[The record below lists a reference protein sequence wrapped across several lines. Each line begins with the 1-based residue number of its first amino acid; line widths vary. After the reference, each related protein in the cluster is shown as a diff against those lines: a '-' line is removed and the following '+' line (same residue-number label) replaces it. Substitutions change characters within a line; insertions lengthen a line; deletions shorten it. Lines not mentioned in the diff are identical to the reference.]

1 MTTGRARMLDSH
13 SLRDANTFPADF
25 SGIRISLAS
34 PDTIREWSYG
44 EVTKAETIN
53 YRSYKP
59 EPDGLFCEKIFGP
72 TKDWECSCGRYK
84 KPRYRGVKCDRCGV
98 EVTHSRVRRSRMG
111 HIELAVPVSH
121 IWYFKSRKINKLLD
135 ITNLDLERVLYYES
149 YIVITSQHPS
159 LKPGRVLDDE
169 DYYAAR
175 ETYGEDAF
183 TVGMGAEAIAKL
195 LGEIDLDEL
204 AATLRTSIANET
216 TESRRQKNLKRL
228 REVVAFENSKNDNKP
243 EWMILR
249 VLPVLPPDLRPLV
262 PLEGGR
268 FASSDLNDLYRRVI
282 NRNNRLLRLLDLQAP
297 DVILRNEKRMLQEAV
312 DAVLDNG
319 SRRKPVKGAGMR
331 PLRSLSDL
339 LKGKRGRFRQNLLG
353 KRVDYSARSVIVVGP
368 ELRMHQC
375 GLPKAMALE
384 LFKPFVVARLARIT
398 GEKVKMAQKQV
409 EEGEELVWA
418 ILEEVIANH
427 PVLLNRA
434 PTLHRLGIQAFE
446 PVLVEG
452 LAIRLHPLVCAAF
465 NADFDG
471 DMMAVHL
478 PLSAEAQMEARL
490 LMLGSRNILKPSS
503 GEPVASPSHDMVIG
517 AYYLTKPLPGAKG
530 EGMIFSSTDHVIGA
544 LDARKISL
552 HARIKVR
559 GINRIIELNSKGEQR
574 QPKYW
579 KDYTTPGQVI
589 FNNIIPEGMGYV
601 MANGLT
607 DSHEKIFGKKGLN
620 NMVARCFH
628 EVGSVKTANFLDNLK
643 DLGFKYSTL
652 SGLTV
657 GMDDMIVP
665 QEKQDII
672 KRCTLAVAEVEK
684 AARRGEMTESDR
696 YNKIIDI
703 WSGATEEV
711 KNSMMERLSHDNHGF
726 NPIYLM
732 ANSGARG
739 SVEQIRQLAG
749 MRGLMAKPK
758 KKLSG
763 EIGETIETPIISSLK
778 EGLSVIEYSI
788 STHGSRKGL
797 ADTALKTA
805 DAGYLTRRLVDV
817 CQDVVITMQDC
828 GTIRGRDIT
837 ALKEGEKVIEKLSER
852 IVGRVSAEDV
862 YDPVTDEVI
871 CEAGCEITPRVAAY
885 IDSRSIE
892 VVKIRSVLTCEAE
905 LGLCAKCYG
914 WDLSRSRMI
923 TMGEAVG
930 VIAAQ
935 SIGEPGTQL
944 TLRTFH
950 TGGVSSREAQDNQVR
965 ARHPGRISFRNIH
978 VVDGVDPEGNP
989 SVVASRNG
997 QIDVVDTDG
1006 EVLSVYEI
1014 TPGAIM
1020 MVKDDQEVGREDV
1033 LFIAEPFSNPIV
1045 SEHSGSVH
1053 YVDIEEDVT
1062 LQEEIDS
1069 EQHRQMIIV
1078 EDRSRTLHPHV
1089 FVLPDYMVVLSGRA
1103 RRREEELHTFG
1114 ELLEEASGTNGRI
1127 VFTYRDTSALR
1138 PKSLYDEI
1146 LENHGESHS
1155 EIPFL
1160 SIDCRR
1166 VGTGSYAAFIE
1177 IINQLEKITA
1187 KSAEAKKDFAA
1198 LRLVTDKLAESSSRK
1213 NEPLEDDFMD
1223 TLLAYSMKHPFIMAM
1238 ASLDKAHAGTRQVI
1252 LRLSEIISQGR
1263 ILVLVSFY
1271 QKGGFRS
1278 HSVARGRQRQQ
1289 GQDPVEQFIKSHV
1302 RGVYPIPSGATLHV
1316 KDGQLIRTGVHIARM
1331 AKRAGL
1337 QRDITGGLPRVDEL
1351 FEARRPADAAAIAE
1365 ISGTVSL
1372 SPIKAAMRTVTITGD
1387 QGQDSSLKI
1396 QASKHIRVRE
1406 GDHVEAGDKLTDGP
1420 LDPHDILRVRGT
1432 ESVEAYLLNEIQE
1445 VYRLQG
1451 VKINDKHIGIVVRQM
1466 LGKARVE
1473 NAGDTQFLEG
1483 SRVSRLALNKVNI
1496 EMMSQGRK
1504 PATTD
1509 VMLLGITKASLAT
1522 ASFLSAASFQETNAV
1537 LSDAAINGQLDT
1549 LVGLKENVIVG
1560 HLVPAGTGARH
1571 ARKVK
1576 LHMPD
1581 GSAPPEPA
1589 PETELDDK
1597 FDYV

>member
-1 MTTGRARMLDSH
+1 MLDSH

-34 PDTIREWSYG
+34 PETIKEWSYG

-59 EPDGLFCEKIFGP
+59 EADGLFCEKIFGP
-72 TKDWECSCGRYK
+72 VKDWECSCGRYK

-98 EVTHSRVRRSRMG
+98 EVTHSQVRRSRMG

-135 ITNLDLERVLYYES
+135 ITNLNLERVLYYES
-149 YIVITSQHPS
+149 YIVITSEHPS
-159 LKPGRVLDDE
+159 LKPGKVLDDE

-175 ETYGEDAF
+175 ETYGDDAF
-183 TVGMGAEAIAKL
+183 TVGMGAEAVTSL
-195 LGEIDLDEL
+195 LAEIDLDEL

-216 TESRRQKNLKRL
+216 TQSRRQKNLKRL
-228 REVVAFENSKNDNKP
+228 KEVVAFESSKNDNKP

-353 KRVDYSARSVIVVGP
+353 KRVDYSGRSVIVVGP
-368 ELRMHQC
+368 ELKMHQC
-375 GLPKAMALE
+375 GLPKTMALE
-384 LFKPFVVARLARIT
+384 LFKPFVVGRLARLT
-398 GEKVKMAQKQV
+398 GDKIKMAQKQV
-409 EEGEELVWA
+409 EDKEEIVWA

-427 PVLLNRA
+427 PVMLNRA

-452 LAIRLHPLVCAAF
+452 LAIRLHPLACAAF

-471 DMMAVHL
+471 DQMAVHV
-478 PLSAEAQMEARL
+478 PLSAEAQIEARV
-490 LMLGSRNILKPSS
+490 LMLGSRNILQPSS
-503 GEPVASPSHDMVIG
+503 GEPVAAPSHDIVIG
-517 AYYLTKPLPGAKG
+517 VYYITKPLAKDKG
-530 EGMIFSSTDHVIGA
+530 EGMIFSSMDEVIGA
-544 LDARKISL
+544 LDAGKVNL
-552 HARIKVR
+552 HSRIKIR
-559 GINRIIELNSKGEQR
+559 GINKIKEINSRGERR
-574 QPKYW
+574 QTKYW

-589 FNNIIPEGMGYV
+589 FNSIVPEGMGYI

-607 DSHEKIFGKKGLN
+607 EPHAKVFGKKGLN
-620 NMVARCFH
+620 RMVSRSFNELGA
-628 EVGSVKTANFLDNLK
+628 VKTAVFLDNLK
-643 DLGFKYSTL
+643 DLGFKYSTTC
-652 SGLTV
+652 GLTV

-665 QEKQDII
+665 EAKKEII
-672 KRCTLAVAEVEK
+672 RESSDRVSQIEF
-684 AARRGEMTESDR
+684 AARKGEMTESDR
-696 YNKIIDI
+696 YNKIIDV
-703 WSGATEEV
+703 WSKATDDV
-711 KNSMMERLSHDNHGF
+711 KNSMMEQLSHDNHGF

-739 SVEQIRQLAG
+739 SVEQVRQLAG

-817 CQDVVITMQDC
+817 CQDVVITSVDC
-828 GTIRGRDIT
+828 GTIRGREISS
-837 ALKEGEKVIEKLSER
+837 LKEGEKVIEKLSER
-852 IVGRVSAEDV
+852 IVGRVTAEDV
-862 YDPVTDEVI
+862 YDPVTDEII
-871 CEAGCEITPRVAAY
+871 CEAGAEITPKLASY

-892 VVKIRSVLTCEAE
+892 SVKIRSVLTCEAE
-905 LGLCAKCYG
+905 RGLCAKCYG
-914 WDLSRSRMI
+914 WDLSRNRMV
-923 TMGEAVG
+923 TEGEAAG

-950 TGGVSSREAQDNQVR
+950 TGGVASREAQDNQVK
-965 ARHPGRISFRNIH
+965 ARHPGKVSFRNINL
-978 VVDGVDPEGNP
+978 VEGVDAEGNP
-989 SVVASRNG
+989 SVIASRNG
-997 QIDVVDTDG
+997 QIDVVDGDG
-1006 EVLSVYEI
+1006 EILSTYEI
-1014 TPGAIM
+1014 SPGSIM
-1020 MVKDDQEVGREDV
+1020 FITDDQIVERDEL
-1033 LFIAEPFSNPIV
+1033 LFVAEPFSNPIV

-1062 LQEEIDS
+1062 LQEDIDS

-1089 FVLPDYMVVLSGRA
+1089 FILPEFMVVLSGRP
-1103 RRREEELHTFG
+1103 RRREEELITFN
-1114 ELLEEASGTNGRI
+1114 ELLEEAETANGRI
-1127 VFTYRDTSALR
+1127 VFTYRDTNAVR
-1138 PKSLYDEI
+1138 PTSLYDDI
-1146 LENHGESHS
+1146 LTGHAKSASGTS
-1155 EIPFL
+1155 FL
-1160 SIDCRR
+1160 SLDCRK
-1166 VGTGSYAAFIE
+1166 VGTGSYAAFAE
-1177 IINQLEKITA
+1177 IVQKLGEATA
-1187 KSAEAKKDFAA
+1187 KSKNDKKDFGI
-1198 LRLVTDKLAESSSRK
+1198 LKDVTDRLAASSSRK
-1213 NEPLEDDFMD
+1213 NDDLEDEFMD
-1223 TLLAYSMKHPFIMAM
+1223 ALIDYSQKHPFVMGL

-1252 LRLSEIISQGR
+1252 LRLSDIIARSK
-1263 ILVLVSFY
+1263 ILVLVSFF

-1278 HSVARGRQRQQ
+1278 HIVVRGKQRQL
-1289 GQDPVEQFIKSHV
+1289 GQDPVEQFIKDHV
-1302 RGVYPIPSGATLHV
+1302 RGVYPIPSGATLHIR
-1316 KDGQLIRTGVHIARM
+1316 DGHLIRTGTHIARM
-1331 AKRAGL
+1331 VKQAGM
-1337 QRDITGGLPRVDEL
+1337 QKDITGGLPRVDEL
-1351 FEARRPADAAAIAE
+1351 FEARRPGNAAAIAE
-1365 ISGTVSL
+1365 ISGTIVL

-1387 QGQDSSLKI
+1387 QGQEANIKI
-1396 QASKHIRVRE
+1396 QATKHIRVRE
-1406 GDHVEAGDKLTDGP
+1406 GDRVEAGDKLTDGP
-1420 LDPHDILRVRGT
+1420 LDPHDILRVIGT
-1432 ESVEAYLLNEIQE
+1432 ESVEDYLLNEIQE

-1483 SRVSRLALNKVNI
+1483 ARVNRLTLNKVNM
-1496 EMMSQGRK
+1496 EMMSQGRR
-1504 PATTD
+1504 PASSD

-1522 ASFLSAASFQETNAV
+1522 DSFLSAASFQETNSV
-1537 LSDAAINGQLDT
+1537 LSDAAINGKLDK
-1549 LVGLKENVIVG
+1549 LIGLKENVIVG
-1560 HLVPAGTGARH
+1560 HLVPAGTG
-1571 ARKVK
+1571 VK
-1576 LHMPD
+1576 DYRDIVISMSD
-1581 GSAPPEPA
+1581 GSDLPIPA
-1589 PETELDDK
+1589 PEPEVDDK
-1597 FDYV
+1597 FNHV

>member
-1 MTTGRARMLDSH
+1 MLDSH

-34 PDTIREWSYG
+34 PETIKEWSYG

-72 TKDWECSCGRYK
+72 VKDWECSCGRYK

-135 ITNLDLERVLYYES
+135 ITNLNLERVLYYES
-149 YIVITSQHPS
+149 YIVITSEHPS
-159 LKPGRVLDDE
+159 LKPGKVLDDE

-183 TVGMGAEAIAKL
+183 TVGMGAEAVTSL
-195 LGEIDLDEL
+195 LSEIDLDEL

-216 TESRRQKNLKRL
+216 TQSRRQKNLKRL
-228 REVVAFENSKNDNKP
+228 KEVVAFEQSKSDNKP

-353 KRVDYSARSVIVVGP
+353 KRVDYSGRSVIVVGP
-368 ELRMHQC
+368 ELKMHQC
-375 GLPKAMALE
+375 GLPKTMALE
-384 LFKPFVVARLARIT
+384 LFKPFVVGRLARLT
-398 GEKVKMAQKQV
+398 GDKVKMAQKQV
-409 EEGEELVWA
+409 EDKDEIVWA

-452 LAIRLHPLVCAAF
+452 LAIRLHPLACAAF

-471 DMMAVHL
+471 DQMAVHL
-478 PLSAEAQMEARL
+478 PLSAEAQIEARV
-490 LMLGSRNILKPSS
+490 LMLGSRNILQPSS
-503 GEPVASPSHDMVIG
+503 GEPVASPSHDIVIG
-517 AYYLTKPLPGAKG
+517 AYYITKPLAGDKG
-530 EGMIFSSTDHVIGA
+530 EGMIFASREEVIGA
-544 LDARKISL
+544 LDAGKVNL
-552 HARIKVR
+552 HSRIKIR
-559 GINRIIELNSKGEQR
+559 GINNIKETNSKGERR

-579 KDYTTPGQVI
+579 KDYTIPGQVI
-589 FNNIIPEGMGYV
+589 FNSIVPEGMGYI

-607 DSHEKIFGKKGLN
+607 DSHAKVFGKKGLN
-620 NMVARCFH
+620 RMVSRCFT
-628 EVGSVKTANFLDNLK
+628 ELGAVKTAVFLDNLK
-643 DLGFKYSTL
+643 DLGFKYSTTC
-652 SGLTV
+652 GLTV
-657 GMDDMIVP
+657 GMDDMIIP
-665 QEKQDII
+665 DAKKEII
-672 KRCTLAVAEVEK
+672 SESTSRVAQIEFASRK
-684 AARRGEMTESDR
+684 GEMTESDR
-696 YNKIIDI
+696 YNKVIDV
-703 WSGATEEV
+703 WSKATEDV
-711 KNSMMERLSHDNHGF
+711 KNSMMEQLSHDNHGF

-739 SVEQIRQLAG
+739 SVEQVRQLAG

-758 KKLSG
+758 KKLVG

-817 CQDVVITMQDC
+817 CQDVVITTEDC
-828 GTIRGRDIT
+828 GTIRGREVT
-837 ALKEGEKVIEKLSER
+837 SLKEGEKVIEKLSER
-852 IVGRVSAEDV
+852 IVGRVTAEDV
-862 YDPVTDEVI
+862 YDPVTDEII
-871 CEAGCEITPRVAAY
+871 CEAGAEITPKLASY

-892 VVKIRSVLTCEAE
+892 SVKIRSVLTCEAE
-905 LGLCAKCYG
+905 RGLCAKCYG
-914 WDLSRSRMI
+914 WDLSRNRMV
-923 TMGEAVG
+923 TEGEAVG

-950 TGGVSSREAQDNQVR
+950 TGGVASREAQDNQVK
-965 ARHPGRISFRNIH
+965 ARHPGKVSFRNIH
-978 VVDGVDPEGNP
+978 LVGGTDAEGKP
-989 SVVASRNG
+989 SVIASRNG
-997 QIDVVDTDG
+997 QIDVVDADG
-1006 EVLSVYEI
+1006 EILSSYEI
-1014 TPGAIM
+1014 SPGSIM
-1020 MVKDDQEVGREDV
+1020 FVKDDQVVEREEL
-1033 LFIAEPFSNPIV
+1033 LFVAEPFSNPIV

-1062 LQEEIDS
+1062 LQEDIDT

-1078 EDRSRTLHPHV
+1078 EDRSRTLHPHI
-1089 FVLPDYMVVLSGRA
+1089 FVLPEFMVVLSGRP
-1103 RRREEELHTFG
+1103 RRREEELITFN
-1114 ELLEEASGTNGRI
+1114 ELVEEAETSNGRI
-1127 VFTYRDTSALR
+1127 VFTYRDTNAVR
-1138 PKSLYDEI
+1138 PTSLYDDI
-1146 LENHGESHS
+1146 VASHGESTS
-1155 EIPFL
+1155 ETPML
-1160 SIDCRR
+1160 SIDCRK
-1166 VGTGSYAAFIE
+1166 VATGSYAAFSE
-1177 IINQLEKITA
+1177 IVQQLGGATA
-1187 KSAEAKKDFAA
+1187 KSKKDKKEFAV
-1198 LRLVTDKLAESSSRK
+1198 LKDVTDRLAASSSRK
-1213 NEPLEDDFMD
+1213 NDELEDEFMEALSD
-1223 TLLAYSMKHPFIMAM
+1223 YSRNHPFVMGLAC
-1238 ASLDKAHAGTRQVI
+1238 LDKAHAGTRQVI
-1252 LRLSEIISQGR
+1252 LRFSDVVADAR
-1263 ILVLVSFY
+1263 ILVLVSFF

-1278 HSVARGRQRQQ
+1278 HIVVRGKQKQM
-1289 GQDPVEQFIKSHV
+1289 GQDQVEQFIKDHV
-1302 RGVYPIPSGATLHV
+1302 RGIYPIPSGATLHV
-1316 KDGQLIRTGVHIARM
+1316 RDGHLIKTGTHIARM
-1331 AKRAGL
+1331 VKRAGM
-1337 QRDITGGLPRVDEL
+1337 QKDITGGLPRVDEL
-1351 FEARRPADAAAIAE
+1351 FEARRPGDAAAIAE
-1365 ISGTVSL
+1365 ISGTVTL

-1387 QGQDSSLKI
+1387 QGQEANIKI
-1396 QASKHIRVRE
+1396 QATKHIRVRE
-1406 GDHVEAGDKLTDGP
+1406 GDRVEAGDKLTDGP
-1420 LDPHDILRVRGT
+1420 LDPHDILRVIGT
-1432 ESVEAYLLNEIQE
+1432 ESVEDYLLNEIQE

-1483 SRVSRLALNKVNI
+1483 ARVGRLNLNKVNT
-1496 EMMSQGRK
+1496 EMMSQGRR
-1504 PATTD
+1504 PASSD

-1522 ASFLSAASFQETNAV
+1522 NSFLSAASFQETNSV
-1537 LSDAAINGQLDT
+1537 LSDAAINGKLDK

-1560 HLVPAGTGARH
+1560 HLVPAGTGA
-1571 ARKVK
+1571 KVYRE
-1576 LHMPD
+1576 LTISMSD
-1581 GSAPPEPA
+1581 GSDLPKPA
-1589 PETELDDK
+1589 PEPELDDK
-1597 FDYV
+1597 FNHV

>member
-1 MTTGRARMLDSH
+1 MLDSH
-13 SLRDANTFPADF
+13 SLRDANTFPANF

-34 PDTIREWSYG
+34 PETVKEWSYG

-59 EPDGLFCEKIFGP
+59 EADGLFCEKIFGP
-72 TKDWECSCGRYK
+72 VKDWECSCGRYK

-135 ITNLDLERVLYYES
+135 ITNLNLERVLYYES
-149 YIVITSQHPS
+149 YIVITSEHPS
-159 LKPGRVLDDE
+159 LKPGKVLDDE

-183 TVGMGAEAIAKL
+183 TVGMGAEAVAKL
-195 LGEIDLDEL
+195 LSEIDLDEL

-216 TESRRQKNLKRL
+216 TQSRRQKNLKRL
-228 REVVAFENSKNDNKP
+228 KEVVAFESSKNDNKP

-249 VLPVLPPDLRPLV
+249 ILPVLPPDLRPLV

-353 KRVDYSARSVIVVGP
+353 KRVDYSGRSVIVVGP

-375 GLPKAMALE
+375 GLPKTMALE
-384 LFKPFVVARLARIT
+384 LFKPFVVGRLARLT
-398 GEKVKMAQKQV
+398 GDKIKMAQKQV
-409 EEGEELVWA
+409 EDKEEIVWA

-427 PVLLNRA
+427 PVMLNRA

-452 LAIRLHPLVCAAF
+452 LAIRLHPLACAAF

-471 DMMAVHL
+471 DQMAVHL
-478 PLSAEAQMEARL
+478 PLSAEAQVEARI

-503 GEPVASPSHDMVIG
+503 GEPVAAPSHDIVIG
-517 AYYLTKPLPGAKG
+517 AYYITKPLAKDLG
-530 EGMIFSSTDHVIGA
+530 EGMMFSSTDEVIGA
-544 LDARKISL
+544 LDAGKVNL
-552 HARIKVR
+552 HSRIKIR
-559 GINRIIELNSKGEQR
+559 GINKIKETNSKGERR

-589 FNNIIPEGMGYV
+589 FNSIVPEGMGYI

-607 DSHEKIFGKKGLN
+607 ESHARVFGKKGLN
-620 NMVARCFH
+620 RMVSRSFTELGA
-628 EVGSVKTANFLDNLK
+628 VKTAVFLDNLK

-657 GMDDMIVP
+657 GMNDMIIP
-665 QEKQDII
+665 TEKKGIVKESTD
-672 KRCTLAVAEVEK
+672 RVAQIEFASRK
-684 AARRGEMTESDR
+684 GEMTESDR
-696 YNKIIDI
+696 YNKVIDV
-703 WSGATEEV
+703 WSKATDDV
-711 KNSMMERLSHDNHGF
+711 KDSMMEQLSHDNHGF
-726 NPIYLM
+726 NPIFLM

-739 SVEQIRQLAG
+739 SVEQVRQLAG

-817 CQDVVITMQDC
+817 CQDVVITTDDC
-828 GTIRGRDIT
+828 GTIRGREISS
-837 ALKEGEKVIEKLSER
+837 LKEGEKVIEKLSER
-852 IVGRVSAEDV
+852 IVGRVTAEDV
-862 YDPVTDEVI
+862 YDPVTDEII
-871 CEAGCEITPRVAAY
+871 CEAGAEITSRLASY
-885 IDSRSIE
+885 IDSRSLE
-892 VVKIRSVLTCEAE
+892 SVKIRSVLTCEAE
-905 LGLCAKCYG
+905 RGLCAKCYG
-914 WDLSRSRMI
+914 WDLSRNRMV
-923 TMGEAVG
+923 TEGEAAG

-950 TGGVSSREAQDNQVR
+950 TGGVASREAQDNQVK
-965 ARHPGRISFRNIH
+965 ARHPGKVSFRNIH
-978 VVDGVDPEGNP
+978 LVEGVDVDGNS
-989 SVVASRNG
+989 SVIASRNG
-997 QIDVVDTDG
+997 QIDVIDSDG
-1006 EVLSVYEI
+1006 EILSTYEI
-1014 TPGAIM
+1014 SPGSIM
-1020 MVKDDQEVGREDV
+1020 LITDDQIVKRDEL

-1045 SEHSGSVH
+1045 SEHSGSIH

-1062 LQEEIDS
+1062 LQEDIDS

-1089 FVLPDYMVVLSGRA
+1089 FILPEFMVVLSGRP
-1103 RRREEELHTFG
+1103 RRREEELLTFN
-1114 ELLEEASGTNGRI
+1114 ELLREAETANGRI
-1127 VFTYRDTSALR
+1127 VFTYRDTNAAR
-1138 PKSLYDEI
+1138 PTSLYDDI
-1146 LENHGESHS
+1146 LASYAESTS
-1155 EIPFL
+1155 ETSFISL
-1160 SIDCRR
+1160 DCRR
-1166 VGTGSYAAFIE
+1166 VGTGSYAAFVE
-1177 IINQLEKITA
+1177 IVQQLGKATA
-1187 KSAEAKKDFAA
+1187 KGKKDKTEFA
-1198 LRLVTDKLAESSSRK
+1198 LLKDVTDRLAASSSRK
-1213 NEPLEDDFMD
+1213 NDELEDEFMD
-1223 TLLAYSMKHPFIMAM
+1223 VLINYSQKHPFVMGL

-1252 LRLSEIISQGR
+1252 LRLSDIIATSR
-1263 ILVLVSFY
+1263 ILVLVSFF

-1278 HSVARGRQRQQ
+1278 HIVVRGKQRQM
-1289 GQDPVEQFIKSHV
+1289 GQDPVEQFIKDHV

-1316 KDGQLIRTGVHIARM
+1316 RDGHLIRTGTHIARM
-1331 AKRAGL
+1331 VKRAGM

-1351 FEARRPADAAAIAE
+1351 FEARRPSDAAAIAE
-1365 ISGTVSL
+1365 ISGTIGL
-1372 SPIKAAMRTVTITGD
+1372 SPIKAAMRTVTLMGD
-1387 QGQDSSLKI
+1387 QGQEASVKI
-1396 QASKHIRVRE
+1396 QATKHIRVRE

-1420 LDPHDILRVRGT
+1420 LDPHDILRVIGT
-1432 ESVEAYLLNEIQE
+1432 ESVEDYLLNEIQE

-1466 LGKARVE
+1466 LGKARIE

-1483 SRVSRLALNKVNI
+1483 ARVNRLILNKVNM
-1496 EMMSQGRK
+1496 EMMNQGRR
-1504 PATTD
+1504 PASSD

-1522 ASFLSAASFQETNAV
+1522 NSFLSAASFQETNSV
-1537 LSDAAINGQLDT
+1537 LSDAAINGKLDR

-1560 HLVPAGTGARH
+1560 HLVPAGTG
-1571 ARKVK
+1571 VK
-1576 LHMPD
+1576 GYRSLTISMSD
-1581 GSAPPEPA
+1581 GSELPIPVPEP
-1589 PETELDDK
+1589 EVDDK
-1597 FDYV
+1597 FIHV

>member
-1 MTTGRARMLDSH
+1 MLDSH

-34 PDTIREWSYG
+34 PETIKEWSYG

-59 EPDGLFCEKIFGP
+59 EAEGLFCEKIFGP

-111 HIELAVPVSH
+111 HIDLAVPVSH
-121 IWYFKSRKINKLLD
+121 IWYYKSRKISKLLD
-135 ITNLDLERVLYYES
+135 ITNLNLERVLYYES
-149 YIVITSQHPS
+149 YIVITSEHPS
-159 LKPGRVLDDE
+159 LKPGKVLDDE

-175 ETYGEDAF
+175 ETYGDDAF
-183 TVGMGAEAIAKL
+183 TVGMGAEAVTSL
-195 LGEIDLDEL
+195 LAELDLDEL

-216 TESRRQKNLKRL
+216 TQSRRQKSLKRL
-228 REVVAFENSKNDNKP
+228 KEVVAFENSKNENKP

-353 KRVDYSARSVIVVGP
+353 KRVDYSGRSVIVVGP
-368 ELRMHQC
+368 ELKMHQC
-375 GLPKAMALE
+375 GLPKTMALE
-384 LFKPFVVARLARIT
+384 LFKPFVVGRLARLT
-398 GEKVKMAQKQV
+398 GDKVKMAQKQV
-409 EEGEELVWA
+409 EEKDEVVWA
-418 ILEEVIANH
+418 ILEDVIANH

-452 LAIRLHPLVCAAF
+452 LAMRLHPLACAAF

-471 DMMAVHL
+471 DQMAVHV
-478 PLSAEAQMEARL
+478 PLSAEAQIEARV
-490 LMLGSRNILKPSS
+490 LMLGSRNILQPSS
-503 GEPVASPSHDMVIG
+503 GEPVATPSHDIVIG
-517 AYYLTKPLPGAKG
+517 AYYITKPLVQDKG
-530 EGMIFSSTDHVIGA
+530 EGMIFSSMEEVIGA
-544 LDARKISL
+544 LDGKKVNL
-552 HARIKVR
+552 HARIKIR
-559 GINRIIELNSKGEQR
+559 GVNKIVEKNSKGEIR
-574 QPKYW
+574 KSKFW

-589 FNNIIPEGMGYV
+589 FNSIVPDEMGFI
-601 MANGLT
+601 MANGIT
-607 DSHEKIFGKKGLN
+607 DSHAKIFGKKGLN
-620 NMVARCFH
+620 RMVSRCFT
-628 EVGSVKTANFLDNLK
+628 ELGAVKAAVFLDNLK
-643 DLGFKYSTL
+643 DLGFKYSTT

-657 GMDDMIVP
+657 GMDDMIIP
-665 QEKQDII
+665 DAKEAIIEESRKQDFLV
-672 KRCTLAVAEVEK
+672 RT
-684 AARRGEMTESDR
+684 AARRGEMTDSDR

-703 WSGATEEV
+703 WSKATEEV
-711 KNSMMERLSHDNHGF
+711 KNSMMEQLSHDNHGF

-739 SVEQIRQLAG
+739 SVEQVRQLAG

-763 EIGETIETPIISSLK
+763 AIGETIETPIISSLK

-817 CQDVVITMQDC
+817 CQDVVVTEDDC
-828 GTIRGRDIT
+828 GTIRGRELT
-837 ALKEGEKVIEKLSER
+837 SLKEGEKVIEKLSER
-852 IVGRVSAEDV
+852 IIGRVTAEDV
-862 YDPVTDEVI
+862 YDPVTDELI
-871 CEAGCEITPRVAAY
+871 CEAGQEITSKLASF

-892 VVKIRSVLTCEAE
+892 SVKIRSVLTCEAKR
-905 LGLCAKCYG
+905 GLCAKCYG
-914 WDLSRSRMI
+914 WDLSRNRMV
-923 TMGEAVG
+923 TLGEAVG

-950 TGGVSSREAQDNQVR
+950 TGGVASRTSQDNQVK
-965 ARHPGRISFRNIH
+965 ARHTGKISFRNIYL
-978 VVDGVDPEGNP
+978 VNGVDAEGNP
-989 SVVASRNG
+989 TVIASRNG
-997 QIDVVDTDG
+997 QIDVIDANG
-1006 EVLSVYEI
+1006 EVLSSYEI

-1020 MVKDDQEVGREDV
+1020 SVKDDEKVDRDQV
-1033 LFIAEPFSNPIV
+1033 LFVAEAFSNPIV
-1045 SEHSGSVH
+1045 CENSGSVH

-1062 LQEEIDS
+1062 LQEDIDS
-1069 EQHRQMIIV
+1069 DQHKQMIIV
-1078 EDRSRTLHPHV
+1078 EDRSRTLHPHIYI
-1089 FVLPDYMVVLSGRA
+1089 LPKFMVVLSGRP
-1103 RRREEELHTFG
+1103 RRREEELITFN
-1114 ELLEEASGTNGRI
+1114 ELLEEAEAANGRI
-1127 VFTYRDTSALR
+1127 VFTYRDTNANR
-1138 PKSLYDEI
+1138 PTSLYDEI
-1146 LENHGESHS
+1146 IHAHS
-1155 EIPFL
+1155 KSTSETPFL
-1160 SIDCRR
+1160 RLDCRK
-1166 VGTGSYAAFIE
+1166 VGTGSYAAFAE
-1177 IINQLEKITA
+1177 IVNQIGSIVG
-1187 KSAEAKKDFAA
+1187 KSKKNKEDYSG
-1198 LRLVTDKLAESSSRK
+1198 LKEVTDRLAASSSRK
-1213 NEPLEDDFMD
+1213 NEELEDEFMEALID
-1223 TLLAYSMKHPFIMAM
+1223 YSQTHPFIMAL

-1252 LRLSEIISQGR
+1252 MRFADIVDRSR

-1278 HSVARGRQRQQ
+1278 HIVARGKQRKL
-1289 GQDPVEQFIKSHV
+1289 GQDPVEQFIKEHV
-1302 RGVYPIPSGATLHV
+1302 KGIYPIPSGATLHV
-1316 KDGQLIRTGVHIARM
+1316 RDGRLIKEGEHIAKM
-1331 AKRAGL
+1331 VKSTGM
-1337 QRDITGGLPRVDEL
+1337 QKDITGGLPRVEEL
-1351 FEARRPADAAAIAE
+1351 FEARRPSTAAAIAE
-1365 ISGTVSL
+1365 ISGTVAL
-1372 SPIKAAMRTVTITGD
+1372 SPIKAAMRTVAITGE
-1387 QGQDSSLKI
+1387 QGQERSVKI
-1396 QASKHIRVRE
+1396 QATKHIRVRE
-1406 GDHVEAGDKLTDGP
+1406 NDKVQAGEKLTDGP

-1432 ESVEAYLLNEIQE
+1432 EEVEDYLLNEVQE

-1473 NAGDTQFLEG
+1473 NSGDTQFLEG
-1483 SRVSRLALNKVNI
+1483 ATVSRLALNRENM
-1496 EMMSQGRK
+1496 EMMNQGRR
-1504 PATTD
+1504 PASSD

-1522 ASFLSAASFQETNAV
+1522 DSFLSAASFQETNSV
-1537 LSDAAINGQLDT
+1537 LSDAAINGKLDT
-1549 LVGLKENVIVG
+1549 LKGLKENVIVG
-1560 HLVPAGTGARH
+1560 HLVPAGTG
-1571 ARKVK
+1571 VK
-1576 LHMPD
+1576 SYRNLSISMSD
-1581 GSAPPEPA
+1581 GSDLPEPVV
-1589 PETELDDK
+1589 ESDLDDK
-1597 FDYV
+1597 FEHV

>member
-1 MTTGRARMLDSH
+1 MLDSH

-34 PDTIREWSYG
+34 PETIKEWSYG

-72 TKDWECSCGRYK
+72 VKDWECSCGRYK

-135 ITNLDLERVLYYES
+135 ITNLNLERVLYYES
-149 YIVITSQHPS
+149 YIVITSEHPS
-159 LKPGRVLDDE
+159 LKPGKVLDDE

-183 TVGMGAEAIAKL
+183 TVGMGAEAVTSL
-195 LGEIDLDEL
+195 LSEIDLDEL

-216 TESRRQKNLKRL
+216 TQSRKQRNLKRL
-228 REVVAFENSKNDNKP
+228 KEVVAFENSKSDNKP

-353 KRVDYSARSVIVVGP
+353 KRVDYSGRSVIVVGP
-368 ELRMHQC
+368 ELKMHQC
-375 GLPKAMALE
+375 GLPKTMALE
-384 LFKPFVVARLARIT
+384 LFKPFVVGRLARLT
-398 GEKVKMAQKQV
+398 GDKVKMAQKQV
-409 EEGEELVWA
+409 EDKEEIVWA

-427 PVLLNRA
+427 PVMLNRA

-452 LAIRLHPLVCAAF
+452 LAIRLHPLACAAF

-471 DMMAVHL
+471 DQMAVHL
-478 PLSAEAQMEARL
+478 PLSAEAQIEARV
-490 LMLGSRNILKPSS
+490 LMLGSRNILQPSS
-503 GEPVASPSHDMVIG
+503 GEPVASPSHDIVIG
-517 AYYLTKPLPGAKG
+517 AYYITKPLVRDKG
-530 EGMIFSSTDHVIGA
+530 EGMIFASREEVIGA
-544 LDARKISL
+544 LDAGKVNL
-552 HARIKVR
+552 HSRIKIR
-559 GINRIIELNSKGEQR
+559 GINNVKEKNSKGERR
-574 QPKYW
+574 QTKYW

-589 FNNIIPEGMGYV
+589 FNSIVPVGMGYI

-607 DSHEKIFGKKGLN
+607 DSHAKVFGKKGLN
-620 NMVARCFH
+620 RMVSRCFN
-628 EVGSVKTANFLDNLK
+628 ELGAVKTAVFLDNLK
-643 DLGFKYSTL
+643 DMGFKYSTTC
-652 SGLTV
+652 GLTV

-665 QEKQDII
+665 DAKKEII
-672 KRCTLAVAEVEK
+672 SESSSRVAQIEFASRK
-684 AARRGEMTESDR
+684 GEMTESDR
-696 YNKIIDI
+696 YNKVIDV
-703 WSGATEEV
+703 WSKATEDV
-711 KNSMMERLSHDNHGF
+711 KNSMMEQLSHDNHGF

-739 SVEQIRQLAG
+739 SVEQVRQLAG

-758 KKLSG
+758 KKLLG

-817 CQDVVITMQDC
+817 CQDVVITTDDC
-828 GTIRGRDIT
+828 GTIRGRDISS
-837 ALKEGEKVIEKLSER
+837 LKEGEKVIEKLSER
-852 IVGRVSAEDV
+852 IIGRVTAEDV
-862 YDPVTDEVI
+862 YDPVTDEII
-871 CEAGCEITPRVAAY
+871 CEAGAEITPKLASY

-892 VVKIRSVLTCEAE
+892 SVRIRSVLTCEAE
-905 LGLCAKCYG
+905 RGLCAKCYG
-914 WDLSRSRMI
+914 WDLSRNRMV
-923 TMGEAVG
+923 TEGEAVG

-950 TGGVSSREAQDNQVR
+950 TGGVASREAQDNQVK
-965 ARHPGRISFRNIH
+965 ARHPGKVSFRNIH
-978 VVDGVDPEGNP
+978 LVEGTDAEGDP
-989 SVVASRNG
+989 SVIASRNG
-997 QIDVVDTDG
+997 QIDVVDADG
-1006 EVLSVYEI
+1006 EILSSYEI
-1014 TPGAIM
+1014 SPGSIM
-1020 MVKDDQEVGREDV
+1020 FVKDDQIVERDELMFV
-1033 LFIAEPFSNPIV
+1033 AEPFSNPIV

-1062 LQEEIDS
+1062 LQEDIDS

-1078 EDRSRTLHPHV
+1078 EDRSRTLHPHI
-1089 FVLPDYMVVLSGRA
+1089 FILPEFMVVLSGRP
-1103 RRREEELHTFG
+1103 RRREEELITFN
-1114 ELLEEASGTNGRI
+1114 ELVEEAETANGRI
-1127 VFTYRDTSALR
+1127 VFTYRDTNAVR
-1138 PKSLYDEI
+1138 PTSLYDDI
-1146 LENHGESHS
+1146 VASHGESTS
-1155 EIPFL
+1155 EAPML
-1160 SIDCRR
+1160 SIDCRK
-1166 VGTGSYAAFIE
+1166 VGTGSYAAFSE
-1177 IINQLEKITA
+1177 IVQQLGEVTA
-1187 KSAEAKKDFAA
+1187 KSKKDKKEFAVLKGVA
-1198 LRLVTDKLAESSSRK
+1198 DRLAASSSRK
-1213 NEPLEDDFMD
+1213 NDELEDEFMEA
-1223 TLLAYSMKHPFIMAM
+1223 LSNYSQSHPFVMGLAC
-1238 ASLDKAHAGTRQVI
+1238 LDKAHAGTRQVI
-1252 LRLSEIISQGR
+1252 LRFSDIVADSR
-1263 ILVLVSFY
+1263 ILVLVSFF

-1278 HSVARGRQRQQ
+1278 HIVVRGKQRQM
-1289 GQDPVEQFIKSHV
+1289 GQDQVEQFIKDHV

-1316 KDGQLIRTGVHIARM
+1316 RDGHLIKTGTHIARM
-1331 AKRAGL
+1331 VKRAGM
-1337 QRDITGGLPRVDEL
+1337 QKDITGGLPRVDEL
-1351 FEARRPADAAAIAE
+1351 FEARRPGDAAAIAE
-1365 ISGTVSL
+1365 ISGTVTL

-1387 QGQDSSLKI
+1387 QGQEANIKI
-1396 QASKHIRVRE
+1396 QATKHIRVRE
-1406 GDHVEAGDKLTDGP
+1406 GDRVEAGDKLTDGP
-1420 LDPHDILRVRGT
+1420 LDPHDILRVIGT
-1432 ESVEAYLLNEIQE
+1432 ESVEDYLLNEIQE

-1483 SRVSRLALNKVNI
+1483 ARISRLTLNKVNT
-1496 EMMSQGRK
+1496 EMMNQGRR
-1504 PATTD
+1504 PASSD

-1522 ASFLSAASFQETNAV
+1522 NSFLSAASFQETNSV
-1537 LSDAAINGQLDT
+1537 LSDAAINGKLDK

-1560 HLVPAGTGARH
+1560 HLVPAGTGAKAYRE
-1571 ARKVK
+1571 
-1576 LHMPD
+1576 LTISMSD
-1581 GSAPPEPA
+1581 GSGLPEPA
-1589 PETELDDK
+1589 PEPELDDK
-1597 FDYV
+1597 FNHV

>member
-1 MTTGRARMLDSH
+1 MLDSH

-34 PDTIREWSYG
+34 PDTIKEWSYG

-72 TKDWECSCGRYK
+72 VKDWECSCGRYK

-135 ITNLDLERVLYYES
+135 ITNLNLERVLYYES
-149 YIVITSQHPS
+149 YIVTSSEHPS
-159 LKPGRVLDDE
+159 LKPGKVLDDE

-175 ETYGEDAF
+175 ETYGDDAF
-183 TVGMGAEAIAKL
+183 TVGMGAEAISRL
-195 LGEIDLDEL
+195 LAEIDLDEL

-216 TESRRQKNLKRL
+216 TQSRRQKNLKRL
-228 REVVAFENSKNDNKP
+228 KEVVAFESSKNDNKP

-353 KRVDYSARSVIVVGP
+353 KRVDYSGRSVIVVGP
-368 ELRMHQC
+368 ELKMHQC
-375 GLPKAMALE
+375 GLPKTMALE
-384 LFKPFVVARLARIT
+384 LFKPFVVARLAKMT
-398 GEKVKMAQKQV
+398 GDKVKMAQKQV
-409 EEGEELVWA
+409 EEREEVVWA

-452 LAIRLHPLVCAAF
+452 LAIRLHPLACAAF

-471 DMMAVHL
+471 DQMAVHL
-478 PLSAEAQMEARL
+478 PLSAEAQVEARI

-503 GEPVASPSHDMVIG
+503 GEPVAAPSHDMVIG
-517 AYYLTKPLPGAKG
+517 AYYITKPLAGDLG
-530 EGMIFSSTDHVIGA
+530 EGMIFSSREEVIGA
-544 LDARKISL
+544 LDAGKINL
-552 HARIKVR
+552 HSRIKIR
-559 GINRIIELNSKGEQR
+559 GINKIVEINSKGER
-574 QPKYW
+574 RLPKYW

-589 FNNIIPEGMGYV
+589 FNAIVPEGMGYI

-607 DSHEKIFGKKGLN
+607 ESHAKVFGKKGLN
-620 NMVARCFH
+620 RMVARCFN
-628 EVGSVKTANFLDNLK
+628 EIGAVNTAVFLDNLK
-643 DLGFKYSTL
+643 DLGFKYSTV

-657 GMDDMIVP
+657 GMDDMIIP
-665 QEKQDII
+665 DEKKRII
-672 KRCTLAVAEVEK
+672 AQSTAEVAEVEF
-684 AARRGEMTESDR
+684 AARKGEMTESDR

-703 WSGATEEV
+703 WSQSTEDV
-711 KNSMMERLSHDNHGF
+711 KNSMMEQLSHDNHGF
-726 NPIYLM
+726 NPIFLM

-739 SVEQIRQLAG
+739 SVEQVRQLAG

-763 EIGETIETPIISSLK
+763 DIGETIETPIISSLK

-817 CQDVVITMQDC
+817 CQDVVITMEDC

-837 ALKEGEKVIEKLSER
+837 SLKEGEKVIEKLSER
-852 IVGRVSAEDV
+852 IVGRVTAEDV
-862 YDPVTDEVI
+862 YDPVTDEII
-871 CEAGCEITPRVAAY
+871 CEAGREITPKLASY

-892 VVKIRSVLTCEAE
+892 SVKIRSVLTCEAE
-905 LGLCAKCYG
+905 QGLCGKCYG
-914 WDLSRSRMI
+914 WDLSRNRNV
-923 TMGEAVG
+923 TQGEAVG

-950 TGGVSSREAQDNQVR
+950 TGGVSSREAQDNQVK
-965 ARHPGRISFRNIH
+965 ARHPGKISFRNIH
-978 VVDGVDPEGNP
+978 LVEGTDADGNG
-989 SVVASRNG
+989 SVIASRNG
-997 QIDVVDTDG
+997 QIDIIDTEG
-1006 EVLSVYEI
+1006 EILSTYEV

-1020 MVKDDQEVGREDV
+1020 SVADDQMVDREDM

-1045 SEHSGSVH
+1045 SEHTGSIH

-1062 LQEEIDS
+1062 LQEEIDT

-1089 FVLPDYMVVLSGRA
+1089 FVLPEFMVVLSGRP
-1103 RRREEELHTFG
+1103 RRREEELHTFN
-1114 ELLEEASGTNGRI
+1114 ELLDEAEGSNGRI
-1127 VFTYRDTSALR
+1127 VFTYRDTNAVK
-1138 PKSLYDEI
+1138 PTSLYDEI
-1146 LENHGESHS
+1146 IIAHAKSDS
-1155 EIPFL
+1155 TIPFL
-1160 SIDCRR
+1160 SLDCRR
-1166 VGTGSYAAFIE
+1166 VGTGSYAAFAE
-1177 IINQLEKITA
+1177 IVDQIGATA
-1187 KSAEAKKDFAA
+1187 ARKSKEYEALKE
-1198 LRLVTDKLAESSSRK
+1198 VTDRLAASSSRK
-1213 NEPLEDDFMD
+1213 NEELEDEFMEV
-1223 TLLAYSMKHPFIMAM
+1223 LLEYSTNNPFVMAL

-1252 LRLSEIISQGR
+1252 LRLSDIISQGR

-1278 HSVARGRQRQQ
+1278 HIVARGRQRQQ
-1289 GQDPVEQFIKSHV
+1289 GQDPVEQFIKTHV

-1316 KDGQLIRTGVHIARM
+1316 RDGQLIKTGVHIARM
-1331 AKRAGL
+1331 QKRAGL

-1351 FEARRPADAAAIAE
+1351 FEARRPRDAAAIAE
-1365 ISGTVSL
+1365 ISGIVTL

-1387 QGQDSSLKI
+1387 QGQEASIKI
-1396 QASKHIRVRE
+1396 QATKHIRVRE

-1432 ESVEAYLLNEIQE
+1432 ESVEDYLLNEIQE

-1483 SRVSRLALNKVNI
+1483 ARISRLSLNKVNMD
-1496 EMMSQGRK
+1496 MMNQGRR
-1504 PATTD
+1504 PASSD

-1522 ASFLSAASFQETNAV
+1522 SSFLSAASFQETNSV

-1549 LVGLKENVIVG
+1549 LIGLKENVIVG
-1560 HLVPAGTGARH
+1560 HLVPAGTGVRGYRDIRISMA
-1571 ARKVK
+1571 
-1576 LHMPD
+1576 D
-1581 GSAPPEPA
+1581 GSDLPEPVQE
-1589 PETELDDK
+1589 PEVDEK
-1597 FDYV
+1597 YEHV